1 MSGTLFGVPEVSL
14 RASVPEQ
21 AQESQQTDH
30 REEFSTVGTVNHW
43 KPINRLNTRE
53 RMVAKEQAPRGKQ
66 LPVWA
71 GTAM

>member
-1 MSGTLFGVPEVSL
+1 MSL
-14 RASVPEQ
+14 RAPAPLGVLKKASRQVTGRGSVPLV
-21 AQESQQTDH
+21 QQ
-30 REEFSTVGTVNHW
+30 NAW

-53 RMVAKEQAPRGKQ
+53 RTAAKEQAPRGKQ